1 MKTYS
6 QLKEQV
12 LEENLT
18 TSVNKAKNT
27 ATNFVLGTPTP
38 LPRDP
43 DILGSTSAP
52 TKTQRQGGV
61 LGKDGMASQATS
73 QVKNIVSNN
82 RGVIGAGLAGAVALA
97 GITGLLKARQ
107 GRRDNA
113 PQTASTPVNLQT
125 TKIDTP
131 GSVGVAD
138 KRISPPPTSFS
149 PRKPIDN
156 RDPTRN

>member
-12 LEENLT
+12 LEENLK
-18 TSVNKAKNT
+18 TSVNKARNT

-52 TKTQRQGGV
+52 TKTQRQGGL
-61 LGKDGMASQATS
+61 LGKDGIATQATD

-107 GRRDNA
+107 GRGDNA
-113 PQTASTPVNLQT
+113 PQIASTPVNLQT

>member
-12 LEENLT
+12 LDKNTMT
-18 TSVNKAKNT
+18 TVNKAKNT
-27 ATNFVLGTPTP
+27 ATNFVFGTPTP

-52 TKTQRQGGV
+52 TKTQRQGGF
-61 LGKDGMASQATS
+61 LGKDGFAD
-73 QVKNIVSNN
+73 QVSTNAGNFVSNN
-82 RGVIGAGLAGAVALA
+82 RGMIGTGLAGVVALA
-97 GITGLLKARQ
+97 GIAGLLKPRQ

-125 TKIDTP
+125 TKISAP
-131 GSVGVAD
+131 GTVGVAD